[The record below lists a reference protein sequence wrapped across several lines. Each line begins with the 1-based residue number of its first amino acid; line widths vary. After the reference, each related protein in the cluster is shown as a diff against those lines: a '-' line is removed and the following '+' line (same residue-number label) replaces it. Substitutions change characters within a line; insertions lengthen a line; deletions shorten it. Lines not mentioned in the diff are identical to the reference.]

1 MSKVAIQRC
10 QTYEYDLVYSSLINI
25 IENTDFPAVEN
36 KRVLLKPNILSDSK
50 PELGI
55 TTNPVVVE
63 AMVNIVKSKG
73 AREVLV
79 GDSPGLHT
87 PQFHG
92 RNCGIAAV
100 CERTNAT
107 WVNFAANPKTH
118 KVNRKT
124 KLNMARVLDEVDV
137 VISIAK
143 FKTHE
148 LMYLTGCVKNMFGT
162 LPGLNKSPCHIKAAS
177 REKFAALICDIFKE
191 SHCNYG
197 IVDGIIG
204 MEGPGP
210 ANGTL
215 RQIGLLI
222 GSSDCFEVDE
232 AMRIIMSYKQDDIPI
247 LNEGKRKGLTSLTPT
262 WTLLD
267 PNSLVIKD
275 YRIVD
280 VAKKEGLIK
289 SLLIPF
295 LTRGSDRKKAQ
306 KRPTPNF
313 DEKLCIRCKRCIDI
327 CPARAL
333 SLKNNVVTLEE
344 TKCVRCYCCHE
355 MCPVAAITI
364 EKDK

>member
-1 MSKVAIQRC
+1 MSKVAIQKC
-10 QTYEYDLVYSSLINI
+10 PTYEYEEVYASLLKV
-25 IENTDFPAVEN
+25 IENSDFPVVEN
-36 KRVLLKPNILSDSK
+36 KKVLLKPNILSDSK

-63 AMVNIVKSKG
+63 AMVNICKQKG
-73 AREVLV
+73 AKEVLV

-92 RNCGIAAV
+92 KNCKIADV
-100 CERTNAT
+100 CEKTNAT
-107 WVNFAANPKTH
+107 WVNFAANPRVH
-118 KVNRKT
+118 KINKKT
-124 KLNMARVLDEVDV
+124 KLTMAAVLDEVDV
-137 VISIAK
+137 VISLAK

-177 REKFAALICDIFKE
+177 REKFASLICDIFKE
-191 SHCNYG
+191 SGASYG
-197 IVDGIIG
+197 IVDSIIG

-222 GSSDCFEVDE
+222 GSSDCFEADE
-232 AMRIIMSYKQDDIPI
+232 AMRIIMGYKDGDIPI
-247 LNEGKRKGLTSLTPT
+247 LNEGKRKGLTNLNPT
-262 WTLLD
+262 WTIEN

-275 YRIVD
+275 FRIVD

-295 LTRGSDRKKAQ
+295 LTRSLDRKKAQ

-313 DEKLCIRCKRCIDI
+313 NETKCIRCKRCIDI
-327 CPARAL
+327 CPAKAL
-333 SLKNNVVTLEE
+333 SLQNNKVTLDQN
-344 TKCVRCYCCHE
+344 KCVRCYCCHE
-355 MCPVAAITI
+355 MCPVAAIEI
-364 EKDK
+364 EKD

>member
-25 IENTDFPAVEN
+25 IENSDFPSVEN

-63 AMVNIVKSKG
+63 AMVNIVKEKG
-73 AREVLV
+73 ASEVLV

-92 RNCGIAAV
+92 KNCGIWDI
-100 CERTNAT
+100 CEKTGAK
-107 WVNFAANPKTH
+107 WVNFAASPRAH
-118 KVNRKT
+118 KIDRKT
-124 KLNMARVLDEVDV
+124 KLTMASVLDEVDV

-177 REKFAALICDIFKE
+177 REKFATLICKIFKE
-191 SHCNYG
+191 SKACYG
-197 IVDGIIG
+197 ILDGIIG

-222 GSSDCFEVDE
+222 GSDDCFEVDE
-232 AMRIIMSYKQDDIPI
+232 AMRIIMGYKEKDIPI
-247 LNEGKRKGLTSLTPT
+247 LNEGKRMGLTNLNPEWSILN
-262 WTLLD
+262 
-267 PNSLVIKD
+267 PNSLQIKD
-275 YRIVD
+275 YRIVN

-295 LTRGSDRKKAQ
+295 LTRGADRKKAQ
-306 KRPTPNF
+306 KRVPPFF
-313 DEKLCIRCKRCIDI
+313 DEKKCIRCKKCIDI
-327 CPARAL
+327 CPAKAL
-333 SLKNNVVTLEE
+333 ELKDNKVTLDEK
-344 TKCVRCYCCHE
+344 KCVRCYCCHE
-355 MCPVAAITI
+355 MCPVAAIEIGI
-364 EKDK
+364 EK